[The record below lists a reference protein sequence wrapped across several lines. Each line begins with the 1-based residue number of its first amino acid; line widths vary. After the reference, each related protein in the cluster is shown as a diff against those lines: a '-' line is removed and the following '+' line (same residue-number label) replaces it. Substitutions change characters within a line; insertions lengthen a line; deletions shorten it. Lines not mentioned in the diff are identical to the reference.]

1 TVTCD
6 VNVSGTHQGALIV
19 TSSTCLAP
27 GAHVNGAVLVKPGG
41 ALDVEGST
49 ITGAIDATQGAAEI
63 RVCGSTIRGAVDVT
77 NSGGLVL
84 VGDPADG
91 CAPNVIG
98 GALDV
103 QGNMHGVEVVD
114 NTVGGAILTDGNSG
128 PGPLAGEATTISGNH
143 PPPLAPPVVPGP
155 PPPPA
160 GNPGASETQGAPQ
173 QAAPSGSSG
182 TVDSATPTSVG
193 IPSPATPGAAT
204 ITSPPKPRVV
214 VPAKRLTQAQ
224 KLAAAIH
231 ACNKLAKAKQRSC
244 IATARGHFPGA
255 TTKTKPR
262 RPART

>member
-1 TVTCD
+1 
-6 VNVSGTHQGALIV
+6 
-19 TSSTCLAP
+19 
-27 GAHVNGAVLVKPGG
+27 VNGAVLVKPGG

-63 RVCGSTIRGAVDVT
+63 RVCASTIRGAVDVT

-160 GNPGASETQGAPQ
+160 GNPSAVETQGSQ
-173 QAAPSGSSG
+173 QASPAGSTG
-182 TVDSATPTSVG
+182 TVDQTASPSTGTPNTGTPSATTTSQ
-193 IPSPATPGAAT
+193 PEPH
-204 ITSPPKPRVV
+204 VV
-214 VPAKRLTQAQ
+214 IPAKRLTQAQ

-231 ACNKLAKAKQRSC
+231 ACNKLTRTKQRSC
-244 IATARGHFPGA
+244 IATARKHYGA
-255 TTKTKPR
+255 NPR
-262 RPART
+262 RATATKGLK